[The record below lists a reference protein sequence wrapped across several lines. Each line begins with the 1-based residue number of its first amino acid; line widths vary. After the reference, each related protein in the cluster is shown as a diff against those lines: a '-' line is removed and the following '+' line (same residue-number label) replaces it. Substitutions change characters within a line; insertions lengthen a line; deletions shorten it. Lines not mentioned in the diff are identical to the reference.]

1 MAGRSSGP
9 RRGRWSVPATLAAF
23 EAFKAFKAFAAVGGL
38 TLAAGLLAPVWA
50 QGRDARAPVAAASE
64 AVAPPELHVAARND
78 HAATVMKL
86 LLAGTDPN
94 VRDAQRNTALHV
106 AIREESGKAV
116 EALLKSPG
124 TDVNAIN
131 QAGETPLMLAAI
143 KGNLDIARELV
154 KRGALVNEPGWSAL
168 HYAAAGPNE
177 HLVRWLVGQGADI
190 DARSPNGT
198 TPLMMAAGYGGLSG
212 AEILIAAGAD
222 VTLRNDHQL
231 SAADFARRAGQD
243 EMADKLDKLARA
255 RPKAAATPAP

>member
-1 MAGRSSGP
+1 MTRRMLGRGVGLMAT
-9 RRGRWSVPATLAAF
+9 AIALAAF
-23 EAFKAFKAFAAVGGL
+23 N
-38 TLAAGLLAPVWA
+38 APTAIA
-50 QGRDARAPVAAASE
+50 QNQFPPQQPATAASSS
-64 AVAPPELHVAARND
+64 APPPELLVAARND
-78 HAATVMKL
+78 HAGVVMSL
-86 LLAGTDPN
+86 LLAGVDPN

-106 AIREESGKAV
+106 AIREDSGKAL

-143 KGNLDIARELV
+143 HGKLEWVQLLV
-154 KRGALVNEPGWSAL
+154 KRGALVNDAGWTAL

-177 HLVRWLVGQGADI
+177 HVVRWLLAQGAEI

-212 AEILIAAGAD
+212 AEVLIEAGAD
-222 VTLRNDHQL
+222 ATLRNDHQL

-243 EMADKLDKLARA
+243 ELAARLDKLAK
-255 RPKAAATPAP
+255 RPAKAPASR

>member
-1 MAGRSSGP
+1 MAGRSRAP
-9 RRGRWSVPATLAAF
+9 RGSRWSVSAKLA
-23 EAFKAFKAFAAVGGL
+23 AFKAFKVFAAVGGL
-38 TLAAGLLAPVWA
+38 TLAAGLLAPAWA
-50 QGRDARAPVAAASE
+50 QGRLDGRAPVAAAASE
-64 AVAPPELHVAARND
+64 AGTPPELHVAARND

-212 AEILIAAGAD
+212 AGILIAAGAD

-243 EMADKLDKLARA
+243 EMADKLDQLARA
-255 RPKAAATPAP
+255 RPKAAVTSAP

>member
-23 EAFKAFKAFAAVGGL
+23 EAFKAFAAVGCL

-255 RPKAAATPAP
+255 RAKAAATPAP